1 MGERFVLMYSYKVDG
16 FCEKTN
22 TVYEF
27 KGYFWHGCDAC
38 NVNQNADGSLRET
51 HPIKNILFSLIRE
64 ATQEKKRALTA
75 EGFRVVSIRE
85 CEWLKMKKQSEIV
98 SFLKTLKYV
107 QPRHQL
113 SFEKIVKGVKNKEL
127 FGFLIVDIHTPEDLK
142 HFCRDFSPIIKNINI
157 SREDIGVYMQKV
169 AEQHDLLKKPKKY
182 LISSYFGKEILIN
195 TEMAEFY
202 LNLGLKI
209 TRIYEFI
216 QFYSKKCFETLA
228 NEIVNSRREADLD
241 KSKTVIALTNKLT
254 GNFLYSASLLNK
266 EKHRNITYHSKDTI
280 NKIINDPHFVHLDEI
295 ISYVYEV
302 KSLKQSICHDL
313 PIQIGLNVYLNS
325 KLHMLKFFYC
335 FLKKY
340 VPKRCFELLESDTDS
355 MYFAISRRSLDDCVP
370 ENLKEEYF

>member
-1 MGERFVLMYSYKVDG
+1 MVEN
-16 FCEKTN
+16 EK
-22 TVYEF
+22 
-27 KGYFWHGCDAC
+27 A
-38 NVNQNADGSLRET
+38 
-51 HPIKNILFSLIRE
+51 IRNCF
-64 ATQEKKRALTA
+64 L
-75 EGFRVVSIRE
+75 
-85 CEWLKMKKQSEIV
+85 
-98 SFLKTLKYV
+98 LKTLKCV
-107 QPRHQL
+107 QPKHQL
-113 SFEKIVKGVKNKEL
+113 SFEKIVKGIKNKKL

-142 HFCRDFSPIIKNINI
+142 HFCRDLHPIIKNINI

-195 TEMAEFY
+195 TEMAKFY

-216 QFYSKKCFETLA
+216 QFHAQKCFQTLA

-254 GNFLYSASLLNK
+254 GNSLYSASLLNK
-266 EKHRNITYHSKDTI
+266 EKHQNITYHSKDTI
-280 NKIINDPHFVHLDEI
+280 NRTINDPHFVHLDEI
-295 ISYVYEV
+295 IFDVYEV
-302 KSLKQSICHDL
+302 RSLKRNIRHDL

-340 VPKRCFELLESDTDS
+340 VPERCFELLESDTDS

-370 ENLKEEYF
+370 EDVKEKYFRARFLGYLLRRVRNIQNLTLNKEPLVKIGKNRNVVKNITNIHKEH